1 LTDRPYTD
9 DDLRAEA
16 ARQLANLPDH
26 LNADRVGQEM
36 CGAEIESML
45 PPAEADGAEGAHWED
60 VLGDDAFAEAER
72 SIHGLIKGAADVS
85 GWAVDIGADG
95 LEPEEHSMTV
105 KSAGRPIARAYF
117 AFAPDVSE
125 SMREAFVTGIGEVAA
140 HQLRL
145 AQEEAAA
152 VTIPSEPAAHVLFQ
166 ERLGGWPPSTFA
178 AKLLNLWTSAD
189 TANAECLATA
199 FPEYAA
205 AIALVKSGPSGIE
218 QLRAI
223 ADGT

>member
-1 LTDRPYTD
+1 MSGQVAVTGALFIDCGTGREDPTTGAVRYWKPP
-9 DDLRAEA
+9 RARYEC
-16 ARQLANLPDH
+16 LL
-26 LNADRVGQEM
+26 
-36 CGAEIESML
+36 CG
-45 PPAEADGAEGAHWED
+45 GREGP
-60 VLGDDAFAEAER
+60 VSEAER

-218 QLRAI
+218 HLRAI